1 MDEQTTSGWGI
12 KGERRETRIVNPH
25 AALLVVD
32 VQNDF
37 CPGGA
42 LAVPN
47 GDRVITPIND
57 YMMRAA
63 AAGMT
68 TYVTRDWHPEKTT
81 HFREYGGPWP
91 SHCVQ
96 GSPGA
101 MFHAGLDVPPSA
113 VLISKGDDPSSDGYS
128 AFDGHTADRTPL
140 LDDLHRRGIDHLYI
154 AGLATDYCVRFSA
167 RDALKAGLGVTV
179 LTDAVAGIDV
189 AEGDVARALDEI
201 QSRGGE
207 LASGPDALERT
218 RG

>member
-1 MDEQTTSGWGI
+1 
-12 KGERRETRIVNPH
+12 VNSH

-47 GDRVITPIND
+47 GDRVVEPIND
-57 YMMRAA
+57 YLARAA
-63 AAGMT
+63 RAGMT

-81 HFREYGGPWP
+81 HFREYGGLWP
-91 SHCVQ
+91 PHCVQ
-96 GSPGA
+96 GSRGA
-101 MFHAGLDVPPSA
+101 MFHAGLNVPASA
-113 VLISKGDDPSSDGYS
+113 LLITKGDDPTSDGYS
-128 AFDGHTADRTPL
+128 AFDGHTAEKTPL
-140 LDDLHRRGIDHLYI
+140 LDDLRRRDIDRLYI

-167 RDALKAGLGVTV
+167 RDALDAGIGVTV
-179 LTDAVAGIDV
+179 LTDAVAGINL

-201 QSRGGE
+201 QARGGQ
-207 LASGPDALERT
+207 LASGPDALQFD